1 MEVSGR
7 IIAVLPMVTGTGAK
21 GEWKKQTAVLET
33 SDQYPKKV
41 AFDMFND
48 KIQPLKV
55 GEEVTAHINIDAR
68 EWQGKWFNSVTAWK
82 IERGGTVANEPPAQ
96 EQSAPQPMT
105 QQDTDDLPF

>member
-1 MEVSGR
+1 MEVSGK
-7 IIAVLPMVTGTGAK
+7 IIAVLPLATGTGAK

-33 SDQYPKKV
+33 NDQYPKKV

-48 KIQPLKV
+48 KIAAFKV
-55 GEEVTAHINIDAR
+55 GEDVTVHINIDAR

-82 IERGGTVANEPPAQ
+82 VEKGGTVSHPTQEPAPV
-96 EQSAPQPMT
+96 QSAHMA